1 MKNLKT
7 FSQFDDENV
16 QEGIKDYLLGGL
28 ATLGSLV
35 ATPQVSGQTQ
45 KPKEIVATQDVK
57 KDILGR
63 TLTSAPS
70 TQTENL
76 GKRKYLVTSKQ
87 VNPSP
92 QKDAEL
98 KAKGYKP
105 VWTDTTKSTPKWGV
119 ASKERKAPTVMQ
131 SDNDKFFELG
141 GYKLTQEVKDTIQAR
156 VTRMAGLDSVK
167 IEASTDKTPL
177 TKKLKADLESKG
189 YTGDND
195 GLSKARSNSIK
206 NFLVSLGLKPSNVV
220 EVNLANQGKEGGYDP
235 NARYVKLT
243 LIEKGDES
251 GGGKEYFDQKD
262 EIVVYYQRVNDMM
275 QKRVKQTYGTP
286 INCEG
291 GKCATYD

>member
-1 MKNLKT
+1 MRIKSYEEFISVETN
-7 FSQFDDENV
+7 
-16 QEGIKDYLLGGL
+16 EGVKDILLGGL
-28 ATLGSLV
+28 ATIGTMAGNVPTSYGQSNQ
-35 ATPQVSGQTQ
+35 PQQ
-45 KPKEIVATQDVK
+45 VK
-57 KDILGR
+57 TVVTSKDLLGR
-63 TLTSAPS
+63 PLTSAPS
-70 TQTENL
+70 TKTENL
-76 GKRKYLVTSKQ
+76 GDYKYLVTTKQ

-92 QKDAEL
+92 KRDAEL

-119 ASKERKAPTVMQ
+119 KSQEKKSPTVMK

-141 GYKLTQEVKDTIQAR
+141 GYNLTQEVKDTIQSR
-156 VTRMAGLDSVK
+156 VSKMSNLDSVK

-189 YTGDND
+189 YSGDND

-206 NFLVSLGLKPSNVV
+206 NFLVSLGVKPSNVI
-220 EVNLANQGKEGGYDP
+220 EINLANQGKEGGYDP
-235 NARYVKLT
+235 SARYVKLT

-262 EIVVYYQRVNDMM
+262 EIVVYYQRVNNMK

-286 INCEG
+286 IECEG
-291 GKCATYD
+291 GVCPTYD